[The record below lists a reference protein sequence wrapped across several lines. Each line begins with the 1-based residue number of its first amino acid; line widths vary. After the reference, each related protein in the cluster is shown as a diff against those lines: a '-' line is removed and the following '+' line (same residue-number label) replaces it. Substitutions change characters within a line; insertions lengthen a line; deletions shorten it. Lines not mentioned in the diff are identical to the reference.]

1 MMIFKR
7 YMLRERILSNVDLH
21 HCKWN
26 LLIIRKNI
34 YEDFLKCMHNLT
46 VFYFLWFN
54 VGESG
59 EEAA

>member
-34 YEDFLKCMHNLT
+34 YEDFLKDMHNL
-46 VFYFLWFN
+46 
-54 VGESG
+54 SG
-59 EEAA
+59 SMLVKVEKKPLEI